1 MNIDKQIL
9 AGMVSNPIFLDLAM
23 SKLKSDYFD
32 GDAKVLFESIQGMYN
47 NKEKVD
53 LLNTTLKVK
62 DKLPADVV
70 MEMTNELINERNYY
84 PLVYSKI
91 EEFLRR
97 DLEMYSI
104 QLQGKVKDQ
113 DIFDI
118 SNDLKEKVKE
128 VEETLSPEKQKGIK
142 DIIKDVFDEIDEAA
156 KNNGVIGAET
166 GYKDLD
172 RVFHGL
178 RSGELIVVAG
188 RPGMGKTTLAT
199 EITRRAS
206 KIGQKVLFFTMEM
219 VEQELMKKLLSAE
232 SKVEHDKLISGKL
245 HQHEWEMI
253 NLAAGNL
260 IEQNII
266 IHNKGGINEVE
277 LCSVAR
283 KQKRENDI
291 DLIVIDYLQLMTTA
305 DSRKELNLNQKI
317 TYLSGQM
324 KALAM
329 DLKVPI
335 VLLSQLSRAVET
347 RGGDMKPILSDL
359 RDSGSIEQDANMVWF
374 VYRPS
379 YYGIETT
386 KDGTDTNNYIEVI
399 VSKNRRGK
407 LGTIPMN
414 CYLDKS
420 LIEDYE
426 G

>member
-1 MNIDKQIL
+1 MNIDNQIL
-9 AGMVSNPIFLDLAM
+9 AGMVNSATFLDIAM

-32 GDAKVLFESIQGMYN
+32 GDAKVLFESIQEMYS
-47 NKEKVD
+47 NKEQVD
-53 LLNTTLKVK
+53 LLNATLKVK
-62 DKLPADVV
+62 DKIPAHVV
-70 MEMTNELINERNYY
+70 MSMTSDLINEKNYY
-84 PLVYSKI
+84 PVVYAKI

-97 DLEMYSI
+97 DLEMYSL
-104 QLQGKVKDQ
+104 QLQGKIKDE

-118 SNDLKEKVKE
+118 SNELKDKVKE

-142 DIIKDVFDEIDEAA
+142 DIIKDVFAEIDQAA

-178 RSGELIVVAG
+178 RSGELIVIAG
-188 RPGMGKTTLAT
+188 RPAMGKTTLAT

-206 KIGQKVLFFTMEM
+206 KKGQKILFFTMEM
-219 VEQELMKKLLSAE
+219 GENELMKKLLSAE

-253 NLAAGNL
+253 NLAAGDL
-260 IEQNII
+260 MQQNII

-305 DSRKELNLNQKI
+305 DSRKEANLNQKI
-317 TYLSGQM
+317 GYLSGQM

-329 DLKVPI
+329 DLGIPV

-374 VYRPS
+374 VYRPAH
-379 YYGIETT
+379 YGIETT
-386 KDGTDTNNYIEVI
+386 NDGQDTNNYLEVI
-399 VSKNRRGK
+399 VSKNRRGR
-407 LGTIPMN
+407 LGTIPMR

-426 G
+426 E